1 MKSVIDMFS
10 RKTLSINVVAFLLLW
25 IFPAG
30 AMSAELTSSVDR
42 NSISIN
48 ETLTLTMRYDDRAGG
63 DALDVEALRQD
74 FDVLSV
80 RPQTSNSV
88 SIVNGS
94 YNQQTQTTWTIT
106 LAPRREGTLIIP
118 SFNVD
123 GNVSDAIAI
132 EVSQSS
138 AGVTQETPML
148 VTLET
153 DISQAYVGQQILITL
168 ELMAQDNVSNL
179 SGGQLSIPNA
189 YLELLDQQSFRRV
202 ENGIAWQVIQ
212 WEYALIPEQSGILE
226 VPPQL
231 FSGIISATSNYG
243 FPDPFNQRGRRISA
257 RSNSE
262 PIEVLP
268 PPETNGIAWFPAKNV
283 QINSS
288 WSGDTSQMRVGEPL
302 TRNIEIIAT
311 GQRASAIPPMN
322 QPDSLTFKSYAD
334 QPGLQDRASAY
345 GIIGTRS
352 ESTAIVP
359 SAAGELQ
366 LPEQRIAWWNTNS
379 ETWEETILPAQ
390 TLRVL
395 PAQQDS
401 SFAPPDPET
410 IIQSGTDSEA
420 TGSSSSGIAVSEGSS
435 WYWPLITLVLALI
448 VILQSCLLL
457 TRSNRLPKIVNDPA
471 NPNEAQCWKMVK
483 RSIKSK
489 NAPGLRKAII
499 RWGQAYFPESGIT
512 TLDSLAMHSNDPGL
526 KELLAKL
533 DAALYAGNDESGPDQ
548 LDAQLGDDLGKAL
561 EALKKRSASA
571 PGSESK
577 LKPLY
582 PN

>member
-1 MKSVIDMFS
+1 MLL
-10 RKTLSINVVAFLLLW
+10 RKTLWLKVFAFLSLLNLSASV
-25 IFPAG
+25 I
-30 AMSAELTSSVDR
+30 SAELTSSVDR

-63 DALDVEALRQD
+63 DALDLEALRQD

-88 SIVNGS
+88 SIVNGN
-94 YNQQTQTTWTIT
+94 YNQQTETTWTIT

-138 AGVTQETPML
+138 TGATQETPML
-148 VTLET
+148 VNMET
-153 DISQAYVGQQILITL
+153 DISQAYVGQQVLVTV
-168 ELMAQDNVSNL
+168 ELMAQENVSNL
-179 SGGQLSIPNA
+179 SGGQLNIPNA

-202 ENGIAWQVIQ
+202 ENGIAWQVIE
-212 WEYALIPEQSGILE
+212 WKYALIPEQSGTLE

-231 FSGIISATSNYG
+231 FSGIIGATSNFG

-257 RSNSE
+257 RSNSQ
-262 PIEVLP
+262 PIEVLA
-268 PPETNGIAWFPAKNV
+268 PPETNGLPWFPAKNV

-288 WSGDTSQMRVGEPL
+288 WSGDTSQIRVGEPL

-311 GQRASAIPPMN
+311 GQRASAIPPLN

-334 QPGLQDRASAY
+334 QPRLQDRASAS
-345 GIIGTRS
+345 GIIGTRG

-366 LPEQRIAWWNTNS
+366 LPEQRIAWWNTES

-401 SFAPPDPET
+401 SFAPPNPDT
-410 IIQSGTDSEA
+410 IIQPEAEPETAGTIS
-420 TGSSSSGIAVSEGSS
+420 TGSASASSSS
-435 WYWPLITLVLALI
+435 WYWPVITLILALV
-448 VILQSCLLL
+448 VILQSWLLL
-457 TRSNRLPKIVNDPA
+457 TRSNRSSKVANDQPDS
-471 NPNEAQCWKMVK
+471 NEAQCWKMVK
-483 RSIKSK
+483 RSIRAK
-489 NAPGLRKAII
+489 NAPALRKAII
-499 RWGQAYFPESGIT
+499 RWGQACFPESSIT
-512 TLDSLAMHSNDPGL
+512 TLNSLARRSNDPQL

-533 DAALYAGNDESGPDQ
+533 DAALYAGNDGSGSGQPGDQ
-548 LDAQLGDDLGKAL
+548 LDEQLGDELGSAL
-561 EALKKRSASA
+561 EALKKQSATT
-571 PGSESK
+571 PGVESK
-577 LKPLY
+577 LNPLY

>member
-1 MKSVIDMFS
+1 MLS
-10 RKTLSINVVAFLLLW
+10 RKTFSIKIIALFLLWML
-25 IFPAG
+25 PAS

-48 ETLTLTMRYDDRAGG
+48 ETLTLTLRYDDRAGG
-63 DALDVEALRQD
+63 DALDMEALRQD
-74 FDVLSV
+74 FDVLSM

-94 YNQQTQTTWTIT
+94 YSQQTQTTWTVT

-123 GNVSDAIAI
+123 GNVSNAIAI

-138 AGVTQETPML
+138 AGAARETPML

-153 DISQAYVGQQILITL
+153 DNSQAYVGQQVLITV
-168 ELMAQDNVSNL
+168 ELLAQENVSNL

-189 YLELLDQQSFRRV
+189 YLELLDQKSYRRV
-202 ENGIAWQVIQ
+202 ENGIAWQVIE
-212 WEYALIPEQSGILE
+212 WVYALIPEQSGTLE

-231 FSGIISATSNYG
+231 FSGIIGATSNFG
-243 FPDPFNQRGRRISA
+243 FADPFNPRGRRISA

-268 PPETNGIAWFPAKNV
+268 PPETNGLPWFPAKNV

-311 GQRASAIPPMN
+311 GQRASAIPPLT
-322 QPDSLTFKSYAD
+322 QSDSLTFKSYAD
-334 QPGLQDRASAY
+334 QPRLQDQASAS
-345 GIIGTRS
+345 GIIGIRQ

-366 LPEQRIAWWNTNS
+366 LPEQRIAWWNTDS
-379 ETWEETILPAQ
+379 ETWEETVLPAQ

-395 PAQQDS
+395 PARQDS
-401 SFAPPDPET
+401 SFAPPDPNT
-410 IIQSGTDSEA
+410 VIQPGEEPQA
-420 TGSSSSGIAVSEGSS
+420 TGTSSSDTSISWASS
-435 WYWPLITLVLALI
+435 WYWPLITLVLALV
-448 VILQSCLLL
+448 VILQSWLLL
-457 TRSNRLPKIVNDPA
+457 RPTRSPKVLDNQT
-471 NPNEAQCWKMVK
+471 NPKETQCWKMVK
-483 RSIKSK
+483 RSIRSK
-489 NAPGLRKAII
+489 NPRDVRKAII
-499 RWGQAYFPESGIT
+499 QWGQACFPDSGIT
-512 TLDSLAMHSNDPGL
+512 TLDSLAKRSNDPGL

-533 DAALYAGNDESGPDQ
+533 DAALYADNDGSGFNQ
-548 LDAQLGDDLGKAL
+548 LDDQLGDELAKAL
-561 EALKKRSASA
+561 EELKKQSAKS
-571 PGSESK
+571 PDSGST